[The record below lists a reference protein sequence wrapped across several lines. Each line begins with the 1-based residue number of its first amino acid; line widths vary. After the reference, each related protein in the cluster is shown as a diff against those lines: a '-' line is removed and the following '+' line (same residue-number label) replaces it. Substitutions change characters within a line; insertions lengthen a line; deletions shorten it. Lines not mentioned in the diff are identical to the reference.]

1 MNITEIQNLIPK
13 ENIYISEPMSKHGSL
28 TLFEPKNLCKH

>member
-13 ENIYISEPMSKHGSL
+13 ENIYVDELMSKHTSL
-28 TLFEPKNLCKH
+28 KIVGPAEFFI